1 VAADGAGPL
10 AGQVSA
16 PAYDAAREYLR
27 QQRYTWLITGVAG
40 FVGSNLLEALLGLG
54 QRVVGLDNFI
64 TGFRHNL
71 DDVRRT
77 AGEAA
82 WTNFRFIEGDIRDA
96 QACRA
101 ACEGVD
107 FVLHQAALGSVARSI
122 LAPQLSNDINIGGFL
137 SVLAAARTAGVKRFV
152 YASSSSIYGDHPA
165 LPKVE
170 AHIGQ
175 PLSPYALTKRTNE
188 QYAEVF
194 ARCYGTDSIG
204 LRYFNLYGPRQDPH
218 GEYAAVIPL
227 WLAAMIGGRP
237 LKINGDGESSRDFCY
252 IDNAIQANLLAA
264 LAGREAGK
272 QVYNVAA
279 GGRTSLNT
287 LFEVMRAGLVSR
299 FPHLRGYRAE
309 YGEFRAGD
317 VRHSQADISKAAA
330 LLAYVPTHGIERGL
344 PLTTAWYIDR
354 FEAVQS

>member
-1 VAADGAGPL
+1 VVPVSGEPHG
-10 AGQVSA
+10 GQLPAQAYSA
-16 PAYDAAREYLR
+16 LREHLQR
-27 QQRYTWLITGVAG
+27 KRYTWLVTGVAG
-40 FVGSNLLEALLGLG
+40 FVGSNLLQALLGLG
-54 QRVVGLDNFI
+54 QRVTGLDNFI
-64 TGFRHNL
+64 TGFAHNL

-77 AGEAA
+77 VSEAA
-82 WTNFRFIEGDIRDA
+82 WKNFRFIEGDIRDPE
-96 QACRA
+96 ACRA

-137 SVLAAARTAGVKRFV
+137 AMLAAARGAGVRRFV

-175 PLSPYALTKRTNE
+175 PLSPYALTKRANE

-218 GEYAAVIPL
+218 GEYAAVIPQ
-227 WLAAMIGGRP
+227 WLAAMISAGP
-237 LKINGDGESSRDFCY
+237 LRINGDGETSRDFCY
-252 IDNAIQANLLAA
+252 VENAVQANLLAA
-264 LAGREAGK
+264 LAGAEAGK

-287 LFEVMRAGLVSR
+287 LFEAIRAGLAGR
-299 FPHLRGYRAE
+299 FPHLRGYRPE

-317 VRHSQADISKAAA
+317 VRHSQADISKAAK
-330 LLAYVPTHGIERGL
+330 LLHYVPTHGIEHGL
-344 PLTTAWYIDR
+344 PLTMAWYIDR
-354 FEAVQS
+354 LAALPR